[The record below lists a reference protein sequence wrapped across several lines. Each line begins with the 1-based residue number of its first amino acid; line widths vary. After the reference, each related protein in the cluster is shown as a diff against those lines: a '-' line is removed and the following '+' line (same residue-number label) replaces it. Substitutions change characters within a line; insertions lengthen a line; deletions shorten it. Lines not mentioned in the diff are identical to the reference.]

1 MLGKAIISD
10 YFSQNRCA
18 DNLRPYVPLL
28 PDILSWNNQKSHV
41 PFTFQP
47 DFPKTF
53 GKRQTTIIADFGT
66 SHYAGRRICSKRP
79 VYSLLLSCVSVLL
92 GILLSKNYASN
103 NDFNGTLIHD
113 TSK

>member
-28 PDILSWNNQKSHV
+28 PAILSWNNQKSHV

-53 GKRQTTIIADFGT
+53 GKR
-66 SHYAGRRICSKRP
+66 
-79 VYSLLLSCVSVLL
+79 
-92 GILLSKNYASN
+92 
-103 NDFNGTLIHD
+103 
-113 TSK
+113 

>member
-10 YFSQNRCA
+10 YFSQKRCA

-28 PDILSWNNQKSHV
+28 PDILSSNNHKSHV

-53 GKRQTTIIADFGT
+53 GKR
-66 SHYAGRRICSKRP
+66 
-79 VYSLLLSCVSVLL
+79 
-92 GILLSKNYASN
+92 
-103 NDFNGTLIHD
+103 
-113 TSK
+113 

>member
-41 PFTFQP
+41 PFSFQP

-53 GKRQTTIIADFGT
+53 VNGKQPLLQISAPVPTQSEGSAVNGRCTLCYYLAFLFYLAYFYQKITHQITI
-66 SHYAGRRICSKRP
+66 
-79 VYSLLLSCVSVLL
+79 
-92 GILLSKNYASN
+92 
-103 NDFNGTLIHD
+103 
-113 TSK
+113 